1 MVKYILILVLCT
13 YTYATSLTTEFLR
26 MSEKQKEA
34 LVVAYDQ
41 GGYTLAAIA
50 WQESH
55 AGNFRVGLNSNGSV
69 DLGLFHINSESF
81 LSRWYKEHP
90 KKKRTPFYDNILL
103 SKITVDDV
111 YASKYANKELI
122 YWRVQRK
129 RSLKDAIK
137 SYNCGTNIN
146 REVCNSYFT
155 NILSKRLCLIN
166 HLQVGMDWKRK

>member
-1 MVKYILILVLCT
+1 MLKYILLSALWIGLS
-13 YTYATSLTTEFLR
+13 ANSLTSEFLQ

-34 LVVAYDQ
+34 LVIAYDQ

-69 DLGLFHINSESF
+69 DLGLFHINSKSF
-81 LSRWYKEHP
+81 LARWYKEHP
-90 KKKRTPFYDNILL
+90 KKKRTKFYDNILL

-122 YWRVQRK
+122 YWRVQRG
-129 RSLKDAIK
+129 RSLRDSVK

-146 REVCNSYFT
+146 RKICEVYF
-155 NILSKRLCLIN
+155 NKILRKKLCLMH
-166 HLQVGMDWKRK
+166 HLQVGLSWERR